1 MQNIKIRW
9 KEGVGLFVFLIISGL
24 YFFGMPNLSGVLDYK
39 YAYYYEEL
47 IGFFSR
53 VILPAPFLVGVFLLS
68 THKTEKRIKEG
79 KFNFRKLSFFSL
91 IMSLVTGLL
100 WTLQIIIG
108 PGYGYD
114 SFDVIKPLFFD
125 VSIFPVAPMVLVF
138 LFSFVPSLLLYKFYL
153 HPKRFYITTTVFFIF
168 LFFGL
173 FTYQQVS
180 VKTCNFNYDEFCLSK
195 KAINENNPSLC
206 DKAKGNNFKKI
217 CHTLIER
224 HDKRETEGA
233 ENRAMIGID
242 GKRYYEGYIKKIY
255 KKDDTDV
262 NLVDF
267 DTVEWLGGEEAIE
280 VAMKDT
286 GCIREEIAYGN
297 CVPSL
302 NNNFYIRNKSDRIT
316 TLEITPSAV
325 FNILN
330 GTELKEIT
338 LSEMQDVFNNIGKE
352 ETWQKNTIYNLT
364 TDDNNV
370 VKSITQQYLP

>member
-24 YFFGMPNLSGVLDYK
+24 YFFGTSNLSGVLDYK

-47 IGFFSR
+47 IGFFTR

-68 THKTEKRIKEG
+68 IHKTEKRIREG

-100 WTLQIIIG
+100 WILQMIIG
-108 PGYGYD
+108 PDYGYD
-114 SFDVIKPLFFD
+114 SFDVIRPLFD
-125 VSIFPVAPMVLVF
+125 GSLFPVAPMVLVF
-138 LFSFVPSLLLYKFYL
+138 LFSFIPSLLLYKFYL
-153 HPKRFYITTTVFFIF
+153 HPKRFYITTIVFFIF

-180 VKTCNFNYDEFCLSK
+180 VKTCNFNYDEFCLSE
-195 KAINENNPSLC
+195 KAINENNSSLC
-206 DKAKGNNFKKI
+206 DKAKGNNSKKI
-217 CHTLIER
+217 CLTLIER
-224 HDKRETEGA
+224 HHERETERA
-233 ENRAMIGID
+233 ENRAIVGID

-267 DTVEWLGGEEAIE
+267 DTVKWLSGEEAIE

-302 NNNFYIRNKSDRIT
+302 NNGFYIRNKSDKIT
-316 TLEITPSAV
+316 TIEITPSAV
-325 FNILN
+325 FKILH
-330 GTELKEIT
+330 GIESKEIT
-338 LSEMQDVFNNIGKE
+338 FSEMQDIFNNTDKE
-352 ETWQKNTIYNLT
+352 VWQKNATYRLNT
-364 TDDNNV
+364 NSNNNV
-370 VKSITQQYLP
+370 ESIIQRYQP